1 MELPHGDLDL
11 FELWTLRESWFKLT
25 GEGNLLSIP
34 FSRENGVIAGPS
46 PALRCRLYDE
56 IPDCCASVCSLTET
70 PSEKLLYI
78 PPEALCRFS
87 T

>member
-34 FSRENGVIAGPS
+34 FSREKGVIAGPS

-56 IPDCCASVCSLTET
+56 IPDCAASVCSLTET